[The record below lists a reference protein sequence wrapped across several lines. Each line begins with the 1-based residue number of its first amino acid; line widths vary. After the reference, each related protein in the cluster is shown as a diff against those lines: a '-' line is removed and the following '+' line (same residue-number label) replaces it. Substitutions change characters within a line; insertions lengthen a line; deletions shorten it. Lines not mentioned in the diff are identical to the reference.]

1 MSTAARFPAW
11 AKNIDNTGRKI
22 NMDYQAP
29 AYAASIAIATKPQC
43 SNTLVAITLVGG
55 ALTLTIGVGTATTAP
70 FVGDRIEF
78 LIKSD
83 ASIRIVTFSTGFQPA
98 NTLSTVASKTVS
110 ATFVFDGTGW
120 QEMAR
125 AIQA

>member
-1 MSTAARFPAW
+1 MSTSARFPAW

-22 NMDYQAP
+22 NFDYQNP

-43 SNTLVAITLVGG
+43 SKTLVQITLTG
-55 ALTLTIGVGTATTAP
+55 ALTLTIGVGAASTAP
-70 FVGDRIEF
+70 YVGDEVEF

-83 ASIRIVTFSTGFQPA
+83 ANIRVVTFSTGFQPA
-98 NTLSTVASKTVS
+98 GTLSTVANKTVS
-110 ATFVFDGTGW
+110 ARFMFDGTGW
-120 QEMAR
+120 QEMNR